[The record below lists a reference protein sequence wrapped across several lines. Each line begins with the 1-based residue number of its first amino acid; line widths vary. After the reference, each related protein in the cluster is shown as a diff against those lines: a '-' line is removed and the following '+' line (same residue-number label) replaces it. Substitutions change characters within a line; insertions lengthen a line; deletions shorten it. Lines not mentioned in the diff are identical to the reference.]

1 MQEAMDI
8 YDVIIIGGGPAGLTA
23 GLYTSRARLRS
34 ILIEKG
40 FAGGQVVTIEWVE
53 NYPGFDEGV
62 SGIEL
67 SQRIERQAKKFGLEI
82 IQSAVAGIYLH
93 DEIKKIA
100 LEEGKIH
107 EAKAV
112 ILATGANPRP
122 LKVEGEEKYRG
133 RGVSYC
139 ATCDGAFFK
148 GKKIAV
154 IGGGDSAVE
163 EAIFLTKFAEVVYV
177 IHRRDQLRA
186 TKISQ
191 ERAFANQKIKF
202 LWNSLV
208 ERIDGK
214 DTVTALFLKNVKT
227 GEVSRLDVEGVFI
240 YVGYNPNIG
249 FLKGIIKLDEDNYI
263 ITDEEMSTSVPG
275 IFAAGD
281 VRAKSLKQITTA
293 VGDGAIA
300 AVSAEKYISQMERYG
315 IAKGK

>member
-1 MQEAMDI
+1 MQEAMDT

-23 GLYTSRARLRS
+23 GLYTSRARLKS
-34 ILIEKG
+34 LLLEKG

-82 IQSAVAGIYLH
+82 IQGSVAGIYLH
-93 DEIKKIA
+93 DEIKEIV
-100 LEEGKIH
+100 LEEGKIYK
-107 EAKAV
+107 AKAV

-148 GKKIAV
+148 DKKIAV

-186 TKISQ
+186 TKIIQ

-202 LWNSLV
+202 VWNSIV

-214 DTVTALFLKNVKT
+214 DTVTALFLNNVKT

-249 FLKGIIKLDEDNYI
+249 FLKGLVKLDEDNYI
-263 ITDEEMSTSVPG
+263 ITDEEMSTSVQG

-281 VRAKSLKQITTA
+281 VREKSLKQITTA

-300 AVSAEKYISQMERYG
+300 AVSAEKYISQMER
-315 IAKGK
+315 